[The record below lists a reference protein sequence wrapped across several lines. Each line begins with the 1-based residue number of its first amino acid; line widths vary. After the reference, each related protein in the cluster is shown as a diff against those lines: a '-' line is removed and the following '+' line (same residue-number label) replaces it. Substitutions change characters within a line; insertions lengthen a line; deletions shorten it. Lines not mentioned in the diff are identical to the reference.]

1 MLLSLVVLMDLFI
14 TGAFAGLALAI
25 PLGPMAILLI
35 STTIKHGRGIGI
47 FGALAM
53 ATVDLCYAAVVF
65 AFGNLA
71 ISLLTDW
78 LFPMRLAG
86 SLILTIVAVRIFID
100 ARRSS
105 ALNLSSDPIAK
116 PTRLAT
122 FAKFFGLTVL
132 NPATAFY
139 FVGITPSV
147 AELASTGDLI
157 VGIGLFALGVFVGSL
172 VWQFGLVF
180 AATITSK
187 FTNHKV
193 QQGIQYSGAL
203 LILVLAIVLILR

>member
-1 MLLSLVVLMDLFI
+1 MDLLI

-35 STTIKHGRGIGI
+35 STTIKHGRGIGV

-53 ATVDLCYAAVVF
+53 ATVDLCYAGVVF

-71 ISLLTDW
+71 IIPLTDW

-86 SLILTIVAVRIFID
+86 SLILIIVAVRIFMD
-100 ARRSS
+100 ARKSA
-105 ALNLSSDPIAK
+105 ALNLSLDPIAK

-122 FAKFFGLTVL
+122 FAKFFGLTIL

-147 AELASTGDLI
+147 AELASTGDLLL
-157 VGIGLFALGVFVGSL
+157 GICLFALGVYLGSL

-203 LILVLAIVLILR
+203 LILVLAIVLIIR

>member
-1 MLLSLVVLMDLFI
+1 MDLFI
-14 TGAFAGLALAI
+14 TGAFSGLALAI
-25 PLGPMAILLI
+25 PLGPMAIMLI
-35 STTIKHGRGIGI
+35 STTIKYGRGIGI

-71 ISLLTDW
+71 ISVLNDW
-78 LFPMRLAG
+78 LFLMRLSG
-86 SLILTIVAVRIFID
+86 SLILTIVAVRIFLD

-105 ALNLSSDPIAK
+105 ALNLSSEPIAEQ
-116 PTRLAT
+116 TRLAT

-147 AELASTGDLI
+147 AELASTGVLI
-157 VGIGLFALGVFVGSL
+157 FGIGLFAIGVFLGSV

-180 AATITSK
+180 AATITSG
-187 FTNHKV
+187 FTDHRV
-193 QQGIQYSGAL
+193 QQGIQYAGAL
-203 LILVLAIVLILR
+203 LILILAIFLIVR

>member
-1 MLLSLVVLMDLFI
+1 VDLLI

-35 STTIKHGRGIGI
+35 STTIKHGRGIGV

-71 ISLLTDW
+71 ISLLTNW
-78 LFPMRLAG
+78 LVPMRLAG
-86 SLILTIVAVRIFID
+86 SLILAVVAVRIFLD

-116 PTRLAT
+116 PTRFAT

-147 AELASTGDLI
+147 AELASTGDL
-157 VGIGLFALGVFVGSL
+157 VLGVSLFALGVFLGSL

-180 AATITSK
+180 AATITSN

-193 QQGIQYSGAL
+193 QQGIQYLGGA
-203 LILVLAIVLILR
+203 LILVLAVILILR

>member
-1 MLLSLVVLMDLFI
+1 MDLLI
-14 TGAFAGLALAI
+14 AGAFAGLALAI

-35 STTIKHGRGIGI
+35 STTIKHGRGIGV

-53 ATVDLCYAAVVF
+53 STVDLCYAAVVF

-71 ISLLTDW
+71 ISLLTNW

-86 SLILTIVAVRIFID
+86 SLILAVVAVRIFLD

-116 PTRLAT
+116 PTRFAT

-147 AELASTGDLI
+147 AELASTGDL
-157 VGIGLFALGVFVGSL
+157 VLGVSLFALGVFLGSL
-172 VWQFGLVF
+172 VWQVGLVF
-180 AATITSK
+180 AATITSN

-193 QQGIQYSGAL
+193 QQGIQYLGAA
-203 LILVLAIVLILR
+203 LILVLAVILILR

>member
-1 MLLSLVVLMDLFI
+1 MDLFI
-14 TGAFAGLALAI
+14 TGAFAGLTLAI

-35 STTIKHGRGIGI
+35 STTIKHGRGIGV

-71 ISLLTDW
+71 ISLLTEW

-86 SLILTIVAVRIFID
+86 SLILTIVAIRIFVD

-105 ALNLSSDPIAK
+105 ALNLASDPIVK
-116 PTRLAT
+116 PTRFAT

-139 FVGITPSV
+139 FLGITPSV
-147 AELASTGDLI
+147 AELAYTGVLI
-157 VGIGLFALGVFVGSL
+157 FGIGLFAIGVYLGSL

-180 AATITSK
+180 AATVTSK

-193 QQGIQYSGAL
+193 QQGLQYAGAF
-203 LILVLAIVLILR
+203 LILVLAIFLILR